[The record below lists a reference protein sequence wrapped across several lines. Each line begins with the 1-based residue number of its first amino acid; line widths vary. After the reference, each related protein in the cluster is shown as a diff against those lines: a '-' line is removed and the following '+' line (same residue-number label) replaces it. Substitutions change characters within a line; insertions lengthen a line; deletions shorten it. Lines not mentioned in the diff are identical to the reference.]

1 MAKVIVVVLLA
12 LAGAGGFW
20 WYRGGFGHGG
30 QADVRYRTAK
40 ADHGEVI
47 EGVQASGA
55 VQPLLLVQVGTQ
67 ISGAI
72 DKLFVDF
79 NSKVTKGQIV
89 ALLDMRRLQA
99 QVLQDEAMVARS
111 KADLERMKAVV
122 VQART
127 DVEKA
132 KATLAT
138 SKADVQRVRA
148 LLTQAEKDMERQKQ
162 LGEKKLVSPS
172 DVDAAVANKESLD
185 AQLVAAYATVK
196 QNEASVAS
204 VEAAVGQDESQ
215 VLVGT
220 AVIQQNEAQL
230 TSDKVNL
237 DFATIVSPVDGVVV
251 SRNVDVGQTVAA
263 SLSAPTLFVIAN
275 DLTKIQVQA
284 SVPEADVGKI
294 HEGQPARFGV
304 DAHPDRIFD
313 GVVSQV
319 RLASTT
325 VQNVVTYTVMVD
337 ANNPEGL
344 LLPGMTANVT
354 FEISRSAKD
363 ALRVPASA
371 LRLQPPPDLLDAPP
385 PAKEPAHDGGKEG
398 GERPPRGAGDGARP
412 PRGGGDGAGGPRP
425 QRPSGRRGR
434 SYVYVQTPD
443 NRLHALPV
451 KVGISDGILTVVE
464 PLDGA
469 PLEEGTEVV
478 TAILKDSE
486 PTTTNPF
493 APPRMGGGGRGR

>member
-1 MAKVIVVVLLA
+1 MGKTILVVLLA

-30 QADVRYRTAK
+30 QADVRFRTAK
-40 ADHGEVI
+40 VDRGEVV

-79 NSKVTKGQIV
+79 NSKVTKGQTV
-89 ALLDMRRLQA
+89 AILDMRRLQA
-99 QVLQDEAMVARS
+99 QVVQDEAMVTRS

-122 VQART
+122 VQAKT
-127 DVEKA
+127 DVDKA
-132 KATLAT
+132 RATVAT
-138 SKADVQRVRA
+138 SHADVQRVRA
-148 LLTQAEKDMERQKQ
+148 LLTQAEKDLERQKQ
-162 LGEKKLVSPS
+162 LGEKRLVSPS
-172 DVDAAVANKESLD
+172 DVDAAVANKDSLE
-185 AQLVAAYATVK
+185 AQLVAANATVD
-196 QNEASVAS
+196 QNEAQVAS
-204 VEAAVGQDESQ
+204 VQATVGQDEAQ
-215 VLVGT
+215 LAVGA
-220 AVIQQNEAQL
+220 AVILQNDAQL
-230 TSDKVNL
+230 TIDKVNL
-237 DFATIVSPVDGVVV
+237 AFATIVSPVDGVVV

-284 SVPEADVGKI
+284 SVPEADVGRI
-294 HEGQPARFGV
+294 HEKQPARFGV
-304 DAHPDRIFD
+304 DAHPDRVFE
-313 GVVSQV
+313 GTVSQV

-337 ANNPEGL
+337 ALNPDGL
-344 LLPGMTANVT
+344 LLPGMTATVT

-371 LRLQPPPDLLDAPP
+371 LRLQPPADLLDAPLP
-385 PAKEPAHDGGKEG
+385 PKESARESSRDGEKPAHGG
-398 GERPPRGAGDGARP
+398 PDGARP
-412 PRGGGDGAGGPRP
+412 PRGDGTPGARP
-425 QRPSGRRGR
+425 QHPGGRRGR
-434 SYVYVQTPD
+434 SYIYVQTAD
-443 NRLHALPV
+443 NRLHALAV

-469 PLEEGTEVV
+469 PIEEGTEVV
-478 TAILKDSE
+478 TAVLRDSE

-493 APPRMGGGGRGR
+493 APPRMSGGRGR